1 LDRTLPPCVFVI
13 FGATGD
19 LARRKLFPALYNL
32 YAEGRLPRCF
42 AVVGVGRRLP
52 NQAEF
57 LADVWSAI
65 EQFSRKINHKLKDGF
80 LSLIHYHRFDLADRA
95 GFGQLAADL
104 RQIDQ
109 ERGTAGNRVFC
120 LSVGPDQF
128 EIVIDQLEEHHL
140 VDKSGAS
147 WQRVMVEKPFGR
159 DLATATRLNEQIT
172 GVFPEKSI
180 FRIDHYLGK
189 EMLQNLVAIRF
200 ANALF
205 EPLWNS
211 RYIDNV
217 QLSVSE
223 IEGVGTRARYYENAG
238 ALRDVVQNH
247 LLQML
252 TLVAMEPPVDLSS
265 EAIRDEKVKVLR
277 SLQPMKPADI
287 RRNSVRGQYIAG
299 EVKGEEVPAYR
310 DEPNVAP
317 DSTVETY
324 AALRL
329 EVTNFRWAGVPFYLR
344 TGKRLPF
351 RSAEIVIEFK
361 SLPGVL
367 YFGQQPTI
375 APNLLVIKVQPEE
388 GVAIQFNTQGM
399 GSDKG
404 IIPVQMDFCQNCQF
418 PTKSPEAY
426 ERLIADAILGDPTLF
441 TRWDEVAYQW
451 RYIDQI
457 ASAWAEAGADLPQYA
472 AGTWGPQAADRLLQ
486 REGRR
491 WHTYQPDN
499 GSF

>member
-1 LDRTLPPCVFVI
+1 MNRTLPPCVFVI

-32 YAEGRLPRCF
+32 YAEGILPSRF
-42 AVVGVGRRLP
+42 AVVGVGRRLAD
-52 NQAEF
+52 QEAF
-57 LADVWSAI
+57 LADVWAAI
-65 EQFSRKINHKLKDGF
+65 ERFSRKINPELRESF
-80 LSLIHYHRFDLADRA
+80 LALIHYHRFDLADKT
-95 GFGQLAADL
+95 GFAQLAADL
-104 RQIDQ
+104 RRIDN
-109 ERGTAGNRVFC
+109 ERGTSGNRVYC

-128 EIVIDQLEEHHL
+128 EIVIDQLKEHRL
-140 VDKSGAS
+140 VSNNDGA

-159 DLATATRLNEQIT
+159 DLTTATNLNAKIT
-172 GVFPEKSI
+172 GVFPEHSI

-217 QLSVSE
+217 QLSVAES
-223 IEGVGTRARYYENAG
+223 EGVGTRARYYESAG

-277 SLQPMKPADI
+277 SLQPMTPAEI
-287 RRNSVRGQYIAG
+287 RRNTVRGQYGAG
-299 EVKGEEVPAYR
+299 KIMGEAVPAYR
-310 DEPNVAP
+310 DELNVAP
-317 DSTVETY
+317 QSTVETY

-329 EVTNFRWAGVPFYLR
+329 EVPNFRWAGVPFYLR
-344 TGKRLPF
+344 TGKRMPF

-367 YFGQQPTI
+367 YFRQQPPI

-399 GSDKG
+399 GNNKG
-404 IIPVQMDFCQNCQF
+404 IIPVQMDFCQNCRF
-418 PTKSPEAY
+418 PSQSPEAY

-441 TRWDEVAYQW
+441 TRWDEVAHQW

-457 ASAWAEAGADLPQYA
+457 AAAWAENGAELPLYSAGS
-472 AGTWGPQAADRLLQ
+472 WGPEEADQLLR

-491 WHTYQPDN
+491 WHVYQPQN
-499 GSF
+499 GSY